1 MSQQCMKEARETV
14 VITAKGKSKEDTIG
28 KIFNM
33 LRGQIFEKVNRPI
46 VHMNTEEVYIESVDE
61 RKYTERF
68 MFIFMPRE
76 KSEFTI
82 TAKIVV
88 DVKYIEI

>member
-1 MSQQCMKEARETV
+1 MNEQCMKQKLETV
-14 VITAKGKSKEDTIG
+14 TITATGKTKEETIG

-33 LRGQIFEKVNRPI
+33 LRAQIFDKIKLPV
-46 VHMNTEEVYIESVDE
+46 VYMNTEEVYLESIEE
-61 RKYTERF
+61 KKYTEKF
-68 MFIFMPRE
+68 LFLFMPRE

-88 DVKYIEI
+88 DVKYIQI